1 MSGTME
7 EKVAFLS
14 ERVLTLER
22 RLATLQE
29 MGTALGESLN
39 LDDVLQTITNQVTN
53 LLDADRATLYVVDE
67 KERKLRSRVTVGGRV
82 EEIVLELGEGIA
94 GWAARTGRSVNLKD
108 VYRDQRF
115 NAHVDKLTGYRTRS
129 MLCQP
134 MRTPRGRI
142 VGVAQVMNKRGA
154 GYFTVEDEH
163 LLTSMTTQAAIALEN
178 AKLFSDVLKTN
189 IQLRDAQD
197 RLQRNYERLE
207 LLYRIETEIT
217 STMDPDK
224 LLERILSL
232 CVEAVTSEVGAL
244 MIRHET
250 AGDLYHTEGGGEVRK
265 LDNALVGGVMGEVF
279 RTGQE
284 QSVGGTLAASP
295 MRPLHPELDVDL
307 RVAYCVPILD
317 NEGEPVGVLAL
328 ANPKRRAADYGPDD
342 RKLVAFLASQIG
354 RAVNRFRRQQEL
366 IQARNLAVL
375 GKTLSGII
383 HDFKTPMTV
392 ISGYVQMMQAEDDP
406 VQREDYSQL
415 ILKQFKHLSSM
426 TGEVLAFARGDAEM
440 LKRPVFVD
448 RMIDELREQLEHE
461 FAGFNVTLEAVCR
474 VTRKIKVDEGKI
486 RRLVFNFARN
496 AREAMPEGGLFRIE
510 VTETGDD
517 RVRFRFSD
525 TGRGIPDEIR
535 HRLFESFVTRG
546 KRDGSGLG
554 LAIVKKI
561 VDDHEGSIDFHS
573 EAGKG
578 TTFDVFLPM
587 NGD

>member
-1 MSGTME
+1 MSDTVE

-39 LDDVLQTITNQVTN
+39 LDDVLNTITNQVTG

-67 KERKLRSRVTVGGRV
+67 KERKLKSHVTVGGRV
-82 EEIVLELGEGIA
+82 EEIVLDLGEGIA
-94 GWAARTGRSVNLKD
+94 GWAARTGQGVNLKD

-142 VGVAQVMNKRGA
+142 VGVAQVINKRGE

-178 AKLFSDVLKTN
+178 AKLFSDVMKTN

-207 LLYRIETEIT
+207 LLYRIETEVT
-217 STMDPDK
+217 STMDPDN
-224 LLERILSL
+224 LLERILTL
-232 CVEAVTSEVGAL
+232 CIESVTSEIGAL

-250 AGDLYHTEGGGEVRK
+250 GGDLYHLERGGAVRK

-279 RTGQE
+279 RSGQE
-284 QSVGGTLAASP
+284 QSVGGARQDVPL
-295 MRPLHPELDVDL
+295 RPLHPELDVEL
-307 RVAYCVPILD
+307 RAAYCVPVLGI
-317 NEGEPVGVLAL
+317 EGEPVGVLAL
-328 ANPKRRAADYGPDD
+328 ANPKRRSQDYSPDD
-342 RKLVAFLASQIG
+342 RKLVAFLASQVG

-366 IQARNLAVL
+366 IEARNMAVL

-392 ISGYVQMMQAEDDP
+392 ISGYVQMMQAEDE
-406 VQREDYSQL
+406 VEQRADYTQL

-440 LKRPVFVD
+440 LKRAVFVD
-448 RMIDELREQLEHE
+448 RMVEELREQLEHE
-461 FAGFNVTLEAVCR
+461 FAGFKVTLEVACR

-486 RRLVFNFARN
+486 RRMVFNLARN

-510 VTETGDD
+510 VTETDGDQVLFQFTD
-517 RVRFRFSD
+517 S
-525 TGRGIPDEIR
+525 GRGIPDEIR

-561 VDDHEGSIDFHS
+561 VDDHGGTIDFHS

-587 NGD
+587 NGG

>member
-1 MSGTME
+1 MSDNLE
-7 EKVAFLS
+7 ERVAFLS

-39 LDDVLQTITNQVTN
+39 LDDVLQTITVQVTN

-67 KERKLRSRVTVGGRV
+67 KERKLRSHVTVGGRV

-94 GWAARTGRSVNLKD
+94 GWTARTGKGVNLKD

-142 VGVAQVMNKRGA
+142 VGVAQVMNKRGD

-163 LLTSMTTQAAIALEN
+163 LLASMTTQAAIALEN

-197 RLQRNYERLE
+197 RLQRNYERQE
-207 LLYRIETEIT
+207 LLYRIETEVT
-217 STMDPDK
+217 STMDLDY
-224 LLERILSL
+224 LLERILTL
-232 CVEAVTSEVGAL
+232 CTESVTSEMGAL

-250 AGDLYHTEGGGEVRK
+250 GGDLYHLERGGAVRK
-265 LDNALVGGVMGEVF
+265 LENALVGGAMGEVL
-279 RTGQE
+279 RSGKE
-284 QSVGGTLAASP
+284 QSVGGETQDATV
-295 MRPLHPELDVDL
+295 RPLHPELDVEL
-307 RVAYCVPILD
+307 RVAYCVPVLGT
-317 NEGEPVGVLAL
+317 EGEPVGVLAL
-328 ANPKRRAADYGPDD
+328 ANPKRRSEDYSPDD
-342 RKLVAFLASQIG
+342 RKLVTFLASQVG

-366 IQARNLAVL
+366 IGARNMAVL

-392 ISGYVQMMQAEDDP
+392 ISGYVQMMQAEDESAK
-406 VQREDYSQL
+406 RAEYSQL

-448 RMIDELREQLEHE
+448 RLVDELREQLEHE
-461 FAGFNVTLEAVCR
+461 FAGYKVTLETDCR
-474 VTRKIKVDEGKI
+474 VKRKLKVDEGKI
-486 RRLVFNFARN
+486 RRLVFNVARN

-510 VTETGDD
+510 VTETDDD
-517 RVRFRFSD
+517 RIRFRFTD
-525 TGRGIPDEIR
+525 TGLGIPDEIR

-587 NGD
+587 NGG

>member
-1 MSGTME
+1 MSDSME
-7 EKVAFLS
+7 EKVAVLS

-67 KERKLRSRVTVGGRV
+67 KERKLKSRVTVGARV

-94 GWAARTGRSVNLKD
+94 GWTARTGKGVNLKD

-189 IQLRDAQD
+189 IRLRDAQD

-207 LLYRIETEIT
+207 LLYRIETEVT
-217 STMDPDK
+217 STMDRDN
-224 LLERILSL
+224 LLERILTL
-232 CVEAVTSEVGAL
+232 CVESVTSEVGAL

-250 AGDLYHTEGGGEVRK
+250 GGDLYHVERGGAVRK

-284 QSVGGTLAASP
+284 QSVGGTQAEASL
-295 MRPLHPELDVDL
+295 RPLHPELDVEL
-307 RVAYCVPILD
+307 RVAYCVPVLGT
-317 NEGEPVGVLAL
+317 EGEPVGVLAL
-328 ANPKRRAADYGPDD
+328 ANPKRRSTDFSPDD
-342 RKLVAFLASQIG
+342 RKLVAFLASQVG

-366 IQARNLAVL
+366 IQAKNMAVL

-406 VQREDYSQL
+406 TQRADYTQL

-448 RMIDELREQLEHE
+448 RMIAELQEQLVHE
-461 FAGFNVTLEAVCR
+461 FAGFNVTLEVECR
-474 VTRKIKVDEGKI
+474 VKRKIKVDEGKV
-486 RRLVFNFARN
+486 RRLVFNLARN
-496 AREAMPEGGLFRIE
+496 AREAMPEGGLFRID
-510 VTETGDD
+510 VTETDDD

-561 VDDHEGSIDFHS
+561 VDDHEGTIDFHS

-587 NGD
+587 NGG

>member
-1 MSGTME
+1 MSANLE

-14 ERVLTLER
+14 ERVMTLER

-39 LDDVLQTITNQVTN
+39 LRDVLQTITLQVTN

-67 KERKLRSRVTVGGRV
+67 KERKLRSHITVGGVV

-94 GWAARTGRSVNLKD
+94 GWTARSGTGVNLKD

-142 VGVAQVMNKRGA
+142 VGVAQVMNKKGD

-207 LLYRIETEIT
+207 LLYRIETEVT
-217 STMDPDK
+217 STMDPDN
-224 LLERILSL
+224 LLERILTL
-232 CVEAVTSEVGAL
+232 CIESVTSEVGAL
-244 MIRHET
+244 MIRHDT
-250 AGDLYHTEGGGEVRK
+250 GGDLYHLERGGKIRK
-265 LDNALVGGVMGEVF
+265 LNNALVGGVMGEVL
-279 RTGQE
+279 RSGKE
-284 QSVGGTLAASP
+284 QSVGGAAQEP
-295 MRPLHPELDVDL
+295 DLRPLHPELDIEL
-307 RVAYCVPILD
+307 RVAYCVPVPGP
-317 NEGEPVGVLAL
+317 EGEPVGVLAL
-328 ANPKRRAADYGPDD
+328 ANPKRRSEDYSPDD
-342 RKLVAFLASQIG
+342 RKLVAFLASQVG

-366 IQARNLAVL
+366 IEARNLAVL

-392 ISGYVQMMQAEDDP
+392 ISGYVQMMQAEDDAP
-406 VQREDYSQL
+406 QRAEYTQL

-448 RMIDELREQLEHE
+448 RLMDELREQLEHE
-461 FAGFNVTLEAVCR
+461 FAGFNMTLEMDCR
-474 VTRKIKVDEGKI
+474 VKSKIKVDEGKI
-486 RRLVFNFARN
+486 RRMVFNLARN

-525 TGRGIPDEIR
+525 AGQGIPDEIR

-561 VDDHEGSIDFHS
+561 VDDHRGTIDFRS

-587 NGD
+587 NGG